1 MKYRSLGRTGISV
14 SEVGFGGAGIGHVWG
29 ATTDK
34 ECIRAARRA
43 VDLGINFFDT
53 SPMYGGGRS
62 EEMLGQGLEGLRER
76 VLIATKVRL
85 RTEEDLTG
93 MERAVRQSIEQSLR
107 RLRTD
112 YVDVLQIHHQLGP
125 EGGQYLAAVGP
136 PPRYAYRLTR
146 DSGLEFGHAMQRM
159 VEEGKARF
167 LGITAWDGHREV
179 VEALLSS
186 GVFHTAQILYNV
198 LNQTAAF
205 SPPKAFDDVDQGE
218 AITIAQRND
227 IGIVGIRAHAAGALT
242 DKLDRKVAPDS
253 DVARDFAR
261 SRTLSFLKKGPYTTL
276 SQVALRFCLD
286 NPHIATVVPGIKSV
300 TELEEIAACSGLP
313 PLDAEDLAKVER
325 MYRHNFGQGCWHPG
339 DESNVRPAP

>member
-1 MKYRSLGRTGISV
+1 
-14 SEVGFGGAGIGHVWG
+14 VWG
-29 ATTDK
+29 ATTDA
-34 ECIRAARRA
+34 ECIRAVRRA

-62 EEMLGQGLEGLRER
+62 EENLGQGLEGLRGR
-76 VLIATKVRL
+76 VCIATKVRL
-85 RTEEDLTG
+85 QTEDDLTG
-93 MERAVRQSIEQSLR
+93 MERAVRHSVESSLR

-112 YVDVLQIHHQLGP
+112 HIDVLQIHHQLGP

-146 DSGLEFGHAMQRM
+146 DLGLELGGVMQRM

-167 LGITAWDGHREV
+167 LGITAWDGHCEV
-179 VEALLSS
+179 VEPLLSS
-186 GVFHTAQILYNV
+186 GVFQTAQILYNV

-205 SPPKAFDDVDQGE
+205 APPEAFGGVDQRQS
-218 AITIAQRND
+218 IPVAQRSN
-227 IGIVGIRAHAAGALT
+227 IGIIGIRAHAAGALVEE
-242 DKLDRKVAPDS
+242 LDRNAPPDS

-261 SRTLSFLKKGPYTTL
+261 SRKLNFLKKGPYVTL

-300 TELEEIAACSGLP
+300 AEVDEIAACTDLP
-313 PLDAEDLAKVER
+313 ALGAQEVAELQR
-325 MYRHNFGQGCWHPG
+325 MYRRNFK
-339 DESNVRPAP
+339 EA